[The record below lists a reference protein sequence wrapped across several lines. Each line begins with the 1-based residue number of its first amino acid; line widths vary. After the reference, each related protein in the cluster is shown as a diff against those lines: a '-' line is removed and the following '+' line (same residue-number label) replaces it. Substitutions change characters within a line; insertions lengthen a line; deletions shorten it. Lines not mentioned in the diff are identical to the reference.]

1 MKPNFWAISG
11 NGYAQFSQNYISDN
25 WYKGGESTVSLLSGA
40 VLQFNYDDKQKVQ
53 FENKIEWKLGFISAP
68 SDTVHQYKTS
78 EDLLRL
84 SSKFGYKAI
93 TNWYYTIST
102 EFKTQFFSN
111 YETNSDKMVSSWL
124 SPSELNI
131 GIGMDY
137 KYVKDAICNLSVSI
151 NPFNYTRYSVASDK
165 VYPAKFNIDAGKI
178 E

>member
-1 MKPNFWAISG
+1 MRSSHRIIYPTTGIKEERVQYLYFQELYCS
-11 NGYAQFSQNYISDN
+11 
-25 WYKGGESTVSLLSGA
+25 STMMTS
-40 VLQFNYDDKQKVQ
+40 KKVQ

-93 TNWYYTIST
+93 TNWYYTISA

-131 GIGMDY
+131 GY
-137 KYVKDAICNLSVSI
+137 
-151 NPFNYTRYSVASDK
+151 RY
-165 VYPAKFNIDAGKI
+165 GL
-178 E
+178 